1 MFMGAI
7 PRGFIKDG
15 LQKVKA
21 CGAREEEEEATGEK
35 GEDLELSAEEMD
47 KTRRFIIGLF
57 VIAKV
62 KAHIPALFPG
72 EGSLHMETA
81 TRIQGRN

>member
-1 MFMGAI
+1 MLCSLSRQLSGVRFHTARQAAGMFMGAI

-35 GEDLELSAEEMD
+35 GEDLEHFRQRKWTKPEGLLS
-47 KTRRFIIGLF
+47 GCL
-57 VIAKV
+57 
-62 KAHIPALFPG
+62 
-72 EGSLHMETA
+72 
-81 TRIQGRN
+81 

>member
-35 GEDLELSAEEMD
+35 GEDLEHFRQRKWTKPEGLLS
-47 KTRRFIIGLF
+47 GCL
-57 VIAKV
+57 
-62 KAHIPALFPG
+62 
-72 EGSLHMETA
+72 
-81 TRIQGRN
+81 

>member
-1 MFMGAI
+1 MRGERGRGGGNWRKRRR
-7 PRGFIKDG
+7 PR
-15 LQKVKA
+15 
-21 CGAREEEEEATGEK
+21 T
-35 GEDLELSAEEMD
+35 LSAEEMD

-72 EGSLHMETA
+72 SEGSLHMETA